1 MQSWRVG
8 NRASISQTSY
18 CFRYLLS
25 SSYPT
30 MAAIMKQLPGLVEK
44 AKPKLN
50 TFLKYAKVQQFVL
63 AAG

>member
-1 MQSWRVG
+1 
-8 NRASISQTSY
+8 
-18 CFRYLLS
+18 
-25 SSYPT
+25 

-63 AAG
+63 VAG